1 MDKKKKM
8 TFRQKVRLAI
18 QLGFTALSNGYAQ
31 GFLKGEI
38 YSGPLKQAC
47 VPGLNCYSCPGALG
61 ACPIGALQATLGS
74 RSYQMA
80 FYVLGFFF
88 FT

>member
-61 ACPIGALQATLGS
+61 ACPIGAFQAPLGS

-80 FYVLGFFF
+80 F
-88 FT
+88 